1 MSIKV
6 YDCKFIYSLEI
17 MKIISVLNEKGGTGK
32 STLATNLATALH
44 REGKRVVLLDCDP
57 QGTARDWRDAS
68 PDYADLPPVL
78 GVDRPQM
85 LASSLNG
92 INAEIAI
99 IDSPAKAES
108 MSAAIVRASHVALL
122 VIQPSGADLWASGAA
137 VKLIQAKREIGG
149 EIDAAFLVNR
159 TSGTTKLSKLVK
171 SGEWN
176 TYEGIEKMET
186 SIGNRAVFATA
197 MTDGLSVLDYS
208 DAKAKDEVKAIV
220 QELKEAKWL

>member
-1 MSIKV
+1 
-6 YDCKFIYSLEI
+6 

-32 STLATNLATALH
+32 STVATNLATALH
-44 REGKRVVLLDCDP
+44 RQGQRVVLLDCDP

-68 PDYADLPPVL
+68 PVGADLPPVL

-108 MSAAIVRASHVALL
+108 MSAAIVRVSHVALL

-137 VKLIQAKREIGG
+137 VKLIEAKRDMGG
-149 EIDAAFLVNR
+149 EINAAFLVNR
-159 TSGTTKLSKLVK
+159 TSGATKLSKLVK

-176 TYEGIEKMET
+176 TYEGIDKLDA

-197 MTDGLSVLDYS
+197 MTDGLSVLDYA
-208 DAKAKDEVKAIV
+208 DAKAKEEIQVIIR
-220 QELKEAKWL
+220 ELKEAQWL

>member
-1 MSIKV
+1 
-6 YDCKFIYSLEI
+6 

-32 STLATNLATALH
+32 STVATNLATALH
-44 REGKRVVLLDCDP
+44 RQGQRVVLLDCDP

-68 PDYADLPPVL
+68 PEGADLPPVL

-108 MSAAIVRASHVALL
+108 MSAAIVRVTHVALL

-137 VKLIQAKREIGG
+137 VKLIEAKRDMGG
-149 EIDAAFLVNR
+149 EINAAFLVNR
-159 TSGTTKLSKLVK
+159 TSGATKLSKLVK

-176 TYEGIEKMET
+176 TYEGIDKLDA

-197 MTDGLSVLDYS
+197 MTDGLSVLDYA
-208 DAKAKDEVKAIV
+208 DAKAKEEIQAII
-220 QELKEAKWL
+220 QELKEAQWL

>member
-1 MSIKV
+1 
-6 YDCKFIYSLEI
+6 

-32 STLATNLATALH
+32 STVATNLATALH
-44 REGKRVVLLDCDP
+44 RQGQRVVLLDCDP

-68 PDYADLPPVL
+68 PEGADLPPVL

-108 MSAAIVRASHVALL
+108 MSAAIVRVSHVALL

-137 VKLIQAKREIGG
+137 VKLIEAKRDMGG
-149 EIDAAFLVNR
+149 EINAAFLVNR

-176 TYEGIEKMET
+176 TYEGIDKLDA

-197 MTDGLSVLDYS
+197 MTDGLSVLDYA
-208 DAKAKDEVKAIV
+208 DAKAKEEIQAII
-220 QELKEAKWL
+220 QELKEAQWL

>member
-1 MSIKV
+1 
-6 YDCKFIYSLEI
+6 

-32 STLATNLATALH
+32 STVATNLATALH
-44 REGKRVVLLDCDP
+44 RQRTNVVLLDCDP

-68 PDYADLPPVL
+68 PKDADLPPVL

-92 INAEIAI
+92 INADIAI

-108 MSAAIVRASHVALL
+108 MSAAIVRVSHVALL

-137 VKLIQAKREIGG
+137 VKLIQAKRDIGG

-159 TSGTTKLSKLVK
+159 TSGSTKLSKLVK

-176 TYEGIEKMET
+176 TYEGIEKLES

-208 DAKAKDEVKAIV
+208 DVKAKEEIQAIIR
-220 QELKEAKWL
+220 ELKDAKWL

>member
-1 MSIKV
+1 
-6 YDCKFIYSLEI
+6 

-32 STLATNLATALH
+32 STVATNLATALH
-44 REGKRVVLLDCDP
+44 RQGQRVVLLDCDP

-68 PDYADLPPVL
+68 PEGAELPPVL

-92 INAEIAI
+92 VNADIAI

-108 MSAAIVRASHVALL
+108 MSAAIVRVSHVALL

-137 VKLIQAKREIGG
+137 VKLIEAKRDMGG
-149 EIDAAFLVNR
+149 EINAAFLVNR

-176 TYEGIEKMET
+176 TYEGIDKLDA

-197 MTDGLSVLDYS
+197 MTDGLSVLDYA
-208 DAKAKDEVKAIV
+208 DAKAKEEIKAII
-220 QELKEAKWL
+220 QELKEAQWL

>member
-1 MSIKV
+1 
-6 YDCKFIYSLEI
+6 

-32 STLATNLATALH
+32 STVATNLATALH
-44 REGKRVVLLDCDP
+44 RQGQRVVLLDCDP

-68 PDYADLPPVL
+68 PEGADLPPVL

-108 MSAAIVRASHVALL
+108 MSAAIVRVSHVALL

-137 VKLIQAKREIGG
+137 VKLIEAKRDMGG
-149 EIDAAFLVNR
+149 EINAAFLVNR
-159 TSGTTKLSKLVK
+159 TSGATKLSKLVK

-176 TYEGIEKMET
+176 TYEGIDKLDA

-197 MTDGLSVLDYS
+197 MTDGLSVLDYA
-208 DAKAKDEVKAIV
+208 DAKAKEEIQAII
-220 QELKEAKWL
+220 QELKEAQWL

>member
-1 MSIKV
+1 
-6 YDCKFIYSLEI
+6 

-32 STLATNLATALH
+32 STVATNLATALH
-44 REGKRVVLLDCDP
+44 RQGQRVVLLDCDP

-68 PDYADLPPVL
+68 PEGADLPPVL

-92 INAEIAI
+92 LNAEIAI

-108 MSAAIVRASHVALL
+108 MSAAIVRVSHVALL

-137 VKLIQAKREIGG
+137 VKLIEAKRDIGG
-149 EIDAAFLVNR
+149 EINAAFLVNR
-159 TSGTTKLSKLVK
+159 TSGATKLSKLVK

-176 TYEGIEKMET
+176 TYEGIDKLEA

-197 MTDGLSVLDYS
+197 MTDGLSVLDYA
-208 DAKAKDEVKAIV
+208 DAKAKEEIQMII
-220 QELKEAKWL
+220 QELKEAQWL

>member
-1 MSIKV
+1 
-6 YDCKFIYSLEI
+6 

-32 STLATNLATALH
+32 STVATNLATALH
-44 REGKRVVLLDCDP
+44 RQGNSVVLLDCDP

-68 PDYADLPPVL
+68 PEGADLPPVF

-85 LASSLNG
+85 LASSLKG

-99 IDSPAKAES
+99 IDSPAKAEA
-108 MSAAIVRASHVALL
+108 MSAAIVRSSHVALL

-137 VKLIQAKREIGG
+137 VKLIQAKRDVGG

-159 TSGTTKLSKLVK
+159 TSGATKLSRLVK

-176 TYEGIEKMET
+176 TYEGIDKLEA

-197 MTDGLSVLDYS
+197 MTDGLSVLDYG
-208 DAKAKDEVKAIV
+208 DAKAKEELLAIV